1 MPYANIESR
10 RKYQRDA
17 YQKKKLE
24 YAEQRKPANENSTNE
39 LYNSLVKERLEYKFK
54 PNKLYN
60 ELVKQQL
67 QENAEYQFKPNEDLK
82 NEITKEL
89 KELKNLDIETYNEP
103 YKMNNELDFLT
114 FMSKYKPKNKV
125 FYLAPISSEFLKEF
139 VPDYWNACVK
149 NKFMPLD
156 TFKKFMF

>member
-17 YQKKKLE
+17 YHKKKLE
-24 YAEQRKPANENSTNE
+24 YSEQRLRLNENET
-39 LYNSLVKERLEYKFK
+39 
-54 PNKLYN
+54 NKLYN
-60 ELVKQQL
+60 ELVKQRL
-67 QENAEYQFKPNEDLK
+67 KEKAEYQFKPDEDLK